1 MKTVYLVRHAKS
13 SWDYHSLRDN
23 ERPLNDRGLR
33 DAPFMAKMLHQKGV
47 EPDALISS
55 PAVRALT
62 TAIFF
67 KIGLGVDG
75 RDVLIRDE
83 IYESMSSSIVKL
95 IQRLPEDFSTVMLF
109 GHNPTFTSVA
119 NIFSEN
125 YISNMPTCSIV
136 RIDGKVKN
144 WLEFKKGKAHLT
156 EFHFPK
162 QYFR

>member
-13 SWDYHSLRDN
+13 SWDYSSLRDE

-33 DAPFMAKMLHQKGV
+33 DAPFMAKMLRKKGV

-67 KIGLGVDG
+67 KIEMGVEGEDII
-75 RDVLIRDE
+75 IRDE
-83 IYESMSSSIVKL
+83 IYESMSSTIVNL
-95 IQRLPEDFSTVMLF
+95 IQKLPEDFQTIMLF

-119 NIFSEN
+119 NIFTEN
-125 YISNMPTCSIV
+125 YIPNMPTCSIV
-136 RIDGKVKN
+136 RIDAQVPN
-144 WLEFKKGKAHLT
+144 WLEFNDATAKVT

-162 QYFR
+162 QYFT